1 MRKRLLSVLLSALI
15 SFMFVSDNN
24 IELPQKTECVMVDM
38 ENRMSEPVAVNAAF
52 EQMVYRQAN
61 NVYTYGMMQEDIIT
75 LCTHYPDIVQFSV
88 LGQSAEGR
96 DIYQLI
102 LGNPNAPHAVFI
114 QAGIHGREYMTSQ
127 LVMRLM
133 SEYTLRYA
141 AQNVF
146 QNDLQC
152 QMQTAQL
159 QEDLSQSALGQTC
172 FYIVPMSNPDGVSI
186 SQFGEAA
193 INNPERL
200 ALIREAYARDRKSYK
215 SYAQYLSCWK
225 ANANGVD
232 LNRNFNAGWEGIH
245 QRTAPSSEL
254 YKGVMPESEPETQI
268 LTMAAGQRAFD
279 CIISYHARG
288 EVVYYDAAGNAPEM
302 SLRSATLANIASG
315 LNGYK
320 MMNCKTSS
328 NVVLG
333 GFGDWT
339 MLAMGIPS
347 ITIEIGKGKCPLS
360 QSEFESIWNRN
371 KEMWGQIA
379 YHLQGYV

>member
-1 MRKRLLSVLLSALI
+1 
-15 SFMFVSDNN
+15 
-24 IELPQKTECVMVDM
+24 
-38 ENRMSEPVAVNAAF
+38 
-52 EQMVYRQAN
+52 
-61 NVYTYGMMQEDIIT
+61 
-75 LCTHYPDIVQFSV
+75 
-88 LGQSAEGR
+88 
-96 DIYQLI
+96 
-102 LGNPNAPHAVFI
+102 
-114 QAGIHGREYMTSQ
+114 MTSQ
-127 LVMRLM
+127 LVMRMM

-159 QEDLSQSALGQTC
+159 QEDLSQSAHGQTC

-288 EVVYYDAAGNAPEM
+288 EVVYYDAAGNVPEM

-339 MLAMGIPS
+339 MLAMGITS

-379 YHLQGYV
+379 YHLQGYA

>member
-52 EQMVYRQAN
+52 EQMVYRQ
-61 NVYTYGMMQEDIIT
+61 
-75 LCTHYPDIVQFSV
+75 
-88 LGQSAEGR
+88 
-96 DIYQLI
+96 
-102 LGNPNAPHAVFI
+102 
-114 QAGIHGREYMTSQ
+114 
-127 LVMRLM
+127 
-133 SEYTLRYA
+133 
-141 AQNVF
+141 
-146 QNDLQC
+146 
-152 QMQTAQL
+152 
-159 QEDLSQSALGQTC
+159 
-172 FYIVPMSNPDGVSI
+172 
-186 SQFGEAA
+186 
-193 INNPERL
+193 
-200 ALIREAYARDRKSYK
+200 
-215 SYAQYLSCWK
+215 
-225 ANANGVD
+225 
-232 LNRNFNAGWEGIH
+232 
-245 QRTAPSSEL
+245 
-254 YKGVMPESEPETQI
+254 
-268 LTMAAGQRAFD
+268 
-279 CIISYHARG
+279 
-288 EVVYYDAAGNAPEM
+288 
-302 SLRSATLANIASG
+302 ANIASG